1 MKVSSE
7 FAREAAEFALAHGI
21 VRYTPEGGVTHLPF
35 SLTPWCASKEFVDKT
50 QRLTPLFNELYHR
63 VAQDDDYLDHTLK
76 EAVAADDF
84 LGRLAQAKG
93 HELKGKPCL
102 YLNRNDCMPSES
114 GPKQVEMNLMAS
126 ALGEG
131 SAAVYQMHRFLFRN
145 EAWVGDLVENK
156 AGEGLAWALAEG
168 YRRLNLSGVVLF
180 LVPFGEVNVFDQ
192 RILQVRLDNGHGIPT
207 AKATLEELGDEGELR
222 DGKLYFRGQK
232 VAIAYFRTGYAPTH
246 YRTESAWVARQKIE
260 ASEAI
265 SVPSARTQLA
275 NTKMMQLHLALP
287 GEMERFMNAEESAF
301 LDSGNVKFARLHD
314 ELTWKGQTGTAWEVA
329 RESADD
335 WVLKPHR
342 EGGGNNFFGDE
353 LVELLPKV
361 VAESAD
367 AYILMEKIRQPSF
380 ESVRLVNHEIIPCS
394 CFTEMGFFGLA
405 LYSEAGGAADFNK
418 AQGYL
423 LRTKDESMN
432 EGLVLGGYSFLD
444 AARTL

>member
-1 MKVSSE
+1 MTVTTE

-21 VRYTPEGGVTHLPF
+21 VRYTKEGAVTHLPF
-35 SLTPWCASKEFVDKT
+35 SLTPWQAEKEFVDKT
-50 QRLTPLFNELYHR
+50 RRLTPLFNELYHR
-63 VAQDDDYLDHTLK
+63 VAQDDAYLESTLK
-76 EAVAADDF
+76 EAVAADEF
-84 LGRLAQAKG
+84 LGRLAEAKT
-93 HELKGKPCL
+93 HELAGKPCL
-102 YLNRNDCMPSES
+102 YLNRNDCMPSS
-114 GPKQVEMNLMAS
+114 TGPKQVEMNLMAS

-131 SAAVYQMHRFLFRN
+131 SAAVYEMHNFLFRN

-168 YRRLNLSGVVLF
+168 YKQLNLDGVVLF

-192 RILQVRLDNGHGIPT
+192 RILQVRLQRTFGVPT
-207 AKATLEELGDEGELR
+207 AKATLEELGDEGEVR
-222 DGKLYFRGQK
+222 NGKLYFRGQK
-232 VAIAYFRTGYAPTH
+232 VAIAYFRTGYAPPH

-260 ASEAI
+260 ATETI

-287 GEMERFMNAEESAF
+287 GEMQRFMSAEEAAF

-314 ELTWKGQTGTAWEVA
+314 QLTWKGQTGTAWELA
-329 RESADD
+329 REMHDD

-380 ESVRLVNHEIIPCS
+380 SSIRLVDHKVIPCE

-405 LYSEAGGAADFNK
+405 LYPEASGQAAFNK
-418 AQGYL
+418 EQGYL

-444 AARTL
+444 VARTS